1 MIDSSKICAINN
13 EAKYGTGVI
22 GYVLYHGNEKEF
34 SIELDEA
41 LSLSD
46 VPIFFETFIKNR
58 TFTITDHFARKWVD
72 QRIVPKN
79 RQNLGMILKEAG
91 LNEYD
96 PYALLL
102 WGGGRS
108 SQDDCRITRC
118 DEKNAVFPLW
128 FTKRLDEKIMYLCP
142 LSKERALVS
151 LKSGVLYLIGLRDPK
166 NAYISAGGDAI
177 LNNGKQILQNTELKE
192 TGNALPLTMQDLMD
206 IISDEVVPPKAAEN
220 ILSCSRQNL
229 NYLTSRGIITNIL
242 SDSSHRLYWRHELG
256 TR

>member
-128 FTKRLDEKIMYLCP
+128 FTKRLDEKPGQARHLGRRSP
-142 LSKERALVS
+142 LGRRFRGTHHRPDAVH
-151 LKSGVLYLIGLRDPK
+151 GRLILLREP
-166 NAYISAGGDAI
+166 
-177 LNNGKQILQNTELKE
+177 
-192 TGNALPLTMQDLMD
+192 
-206 IISDEVVPPKAAEN
+206 V
-220 ILSCSRQNL
+220 R
-229 NYLTSRGIITNIL
+229 
-242 SDSSHRLYWRHELG
+242 
-256 TR
+256 